1 MSITLHTQ
9 ARARLLAGADQLADA
24 VRVTLGPRGRN
35 VALHQKADRQGA
47 TYADRAGSGAPV
59 LITNDG
65 VTIAEAIVLPDP
77 LENMGA
83 QLLRQAA
90 AKVQEVAGDGTTTA
104 TVLAQGLLHEVFRN
118 EAAGA
123 DPMALRRGMEAAGA
137 AAVHALRAAALPAG
151 TEQELARVAAASC
164 GDEALGKL
172 VGHALYT
179 VGPEGVVTVEDS
191 QTQETTLEVQEGIVL
206 ERGFLAP
213 EMATNEDKTM
223 AELHDP
229 YILLCDTKFDNVQV
243 LLPALIAAAEDGRD
257 ILVICE
263 GLEGDARST
272 VLQTNL
278 QGDIKIV
285 CIDAPLYGDGRRWR
299 MEDLAIQLGGV
310 FFQKALYMDL
320 RSVTAEQLGTARRV
334 TITSRRTILSG
345 PGGDP
350 EAIEAR
356 VRELRYLASHEDY
369 AFNRQRYETR
379 LAQLSSSVAVIR
391 VGGRTQA
398 ELWERK
404 ARLEDAVHAARAARK
419 SGILPGG
426 GTALLR
432 LIPAVLSCAQAL
444 RGDERTGALAVAR
457 ALEAPLRQI
466 AENAGLDSSAIVAR
480 VKALSGTMG
489 YDAEQETFCDLVE
502 AGILDPLLVTQTALE
517 SALSASSSL
526 LTTQAGVTGKEVTS

>member
-1 MSITLHTQ
+1 MSITLHAQ
-9 ARARLLAGADQLADA
+9 ARAKLLAGANQLADA

-47 TYADRAGSGAPV
+47 TYADRAGAGAPV

-65 VTIAEAIVLPDP
+65 ITIAEAIVLPDP

-90 AKVQEVAGDGTTTA
+90 AKANETAGDGTTTA
-104 TVLAQGLLHEVFRN
+104 TVLAQSLLHEAFRS

-123 DPMALRRGMEAAGA
+123 DPMALRRGIEAAGA
-137 AAVHALRAAALPAG
+137 AAVCALNAAACPVE
-151 TEQELARVAAASC
+151 TELELARVAAVSC
-164 GDEALGKL
+164 GDTALGQM
-172 VGHALYT
+172 VGHALHT
-179 VGPEGVVTVEDS
+179 VGQEGVVTVEDS
-191 QTQETTLEVQEGIVL
+191 QTQETTLELQEGIVL

-213 EMATNEDKTM
+213 EMATNEDKTT

-278 QGDIKIV
+278 QGDIRIV

-310 FFQKALYMDL
+310 FFQKALCMDVQ
-320 RSVTAEQLGTARRV
+320 SVTAAQLGTAKRV
-334 TITSRRTILSG
+334 TVTRKRTIISD

-350 EAIEAR
+350 EQIEAR

-369 AFNRQRYETR
+369 EFNRQRHETR
-379 LAQLSSSVAVIR
+379 LAQLRSGVAVIR
-391 VGGRTQA
+391 AGGRTQA

-404 ARLEDAVHAARAARK
+404 ARLEDAVHAARAAQLE
-419 SGILPGG
+419 GIVPGG

-432 LIPAVLSCAQAL
+432 LIPAVLESAASL
-444 RGDERTGALAVAR
+444 SGDEKTGAMAVAW

-466 AENAGLDSSAIVAR
+466 AENAGLNSSAIAGQVR
-480 VKALSGTMG
+480 ALSGPMG
-489 YDAEQETFCDLVE
+489 YDVE
-502 AGILDPLLVTQTALE
+502 AETICNLLEQGVLDPVRVTRTALE
-517 SALSASSSL
+517 SALSVAASL
-526 LTTQAGVTGKEVTS
+526 LTTQAGIAGKEDLP

>member
-1 MSITLHTQ
+1 MSITLHAQ

-65 VTIAEAIVLPDP
+65 ATIAEAIVLPDP

-83 QLLRQAA
+83 QLLRQAT
-90 AKVQEVAGDGTTTA
+90 AKVREVAGDGTTTA
-104 TVLAQGLLHEVFRN
+104 TVLAQSLLHEVFRN

-123 DPMALRRGMEAAGA
+123 DPMALRRGMEATGA
-137 AAVHALRAAALPAG
+137 AAVRALQASALPAK
-151 TEQELARVAAASC
+151 EERELSRVAAVSC
-164 GDEALGKL
+164 GDAALGAM
-172 VGHALYT
+172 VGHALHT
-179 VGPEGVVTVEDS
+179 VGAEGVVTVEDS

-229 YILLCDTKFDNVQV
+229 YILLCDTKFDNVQE

-320 RSVTAEQLGTARRV
+320 QAVTAQQLGTARRV
-334 TITSRRTILSG
+334 TVTRKRTVLSD

-350 EAIEAR
+350 AQIEAR
-356 VRELRYLASHEDY
+356 VRELRYLAAHEDY
-369 AFNRQRYETR
+369 EFNRQRHETR
-379 LAQLSSSVAVIR
+379 LAQLSSGVAVIR
-391 VGGRTQA
+391 VGGRTQT

-404 ARLEDAVHAARAARK
+404 ARLEDAVHAAQAAQRG
-419 SGILPGG
+419 GIVPGG
-426 GTALLR
+426 GTALLH
-432 LIPAVLSCAQAL
+432 LIPAVLERAETLC
-444 RGDERTGALAVAR
+444 GDERTGALSVAR
-457 ALEAPLRQI
+457 ALEAPLRQL
-466 AENAGLDSSAIVAR
+466 AENAGLDGSAIAAQ
-480 VKALSGTMG
+480 VKALSGSMG
-489 YDAEQETFCDLVE
+489 YDVEQEMVCDLVE
-502 AGILDPLLVTQTALE
+502 AGILDPLPVTQAALE
-517 SALSASSSL
+517 GALSASSSL
-526 LTTQAGVTGKEVTS
+526 LTTQAGIAGKEAVS

>member
-1 MSITLHTQ
+1 MSITLHAQ

-65 VTIAEAIVLPDP
+65 ATIAEAIVLPDP

-90 AKVQEVAGDGTTTA
+90 AKANEVAGDGTTTA
-104 TVLAQGLLHEVFRN
+104 TVLAQSLLHEVFRN

-137 AAVHALRAAALPAG
+137 AAVHALRAAALSAE
-151 TEQELARVAAASC
+151 TEQELTRVATVSC
-164 GDEALGKL
+164 GDAALGAM
-172 VGHALYT
+172 VGHALHA
-179 VGPEGVVTVEDS
+179 VGAEGVVTVEDS
-191 QTQETTLEVQEGIVL
+191 QTQQTTLEVQEGIVL

-229 YILLCDTKFDNVQV
+229 YILLCDTKFDNVQE

-263 GLEGDARST
+263 GLEGDARSS

-310 FFQKALYMDL
+310 FFRKALYMDL
-320 RSVTAEQLGTARRV
+320 QAVTAQQLGTARRV
-334 TITSRRTILSG
+334 AVTRQRTVLSG

-350 EAIEAR
+350 AQIEAR
-356 VRELRYLASHEDY
+356 VRELRYLAAHEDY
-369 AFNRQRYETR
+369 EFNRQRHETR
-379 LAQLSSSVAVIR
+379 LAQLSSGVAVIR

-404 ARLEDAVHAARAARK
+404 ARLEDAVHAAQAARRG
-419 SGILPGG
+419 GIVPGG

-432 LIPAVLSCAQAL
+432 LIPAVLERAETLC
-444 RGDERTGALAVAR
+444 GDERTGALSVAR
-457 ALEAPLRQI
+457 ALEAPLRQL
-466 AENAGLDSSAIVAR
+466 AENAGLDGSAIAAQ
-480 VKALSGTMG
+480 VKVLSGSMG
-489 YDAEQETFCDLVE
+489 YDVERETVCDLVE
-502 AGILDPLLVTQTALE
+502 AGILDPLPVTQTALE

-526 LTTQAGVTGKEVTS
+526 LTTQAGITGKEVAS

>member
-1 MSITLHTQ
+1 MSITLHAQ

-65 VTIAEAIVLPDP
+65 ATIAEAIVLPDP

-83 QLLRQAA
+83 QLLRQATA
-90 AKVQEVAGDGTTTA
+90 RVKEVAGDGTTTA
-104 TVLAQGLLHEVFRN
+104 TVLAQSLLHEVFRN

-137 AAVHALRAAALPAG
+137 SAVRALQASALPAK
-151 TEQELARVAAASC
+151 EERELARVAAVSC
-164 GDEALGKL
+164 GDEALGAM
-172 VGHALYT
+172 VGHALHT
-179 VGPEGVVTVEDS
+179 VGAEGVVTVEDS

-229 YILLCDTKFDNVQV
+229 YILLCDTKFDNVQE

-320 RSVTAEQLGTARRV
+320 QSVTAQQLGTARRV
-334 TITSRRTILSG
+334 TVTKQRTVLSD

-350 EAIEAR
+350 AQLEAR
-356 VRELRYLASHEDY
+356 VRELRYLAAHEDY
-369 AFNRQRYETR
+369 DFNRQRHETR
-379 LAQLSSSVAVIR
+379 LAQLSSGVAVLR

-404 ARLEDAVHAARAARK
+404 ARLEDAVHAAQAARRG
-419 SGILPGG
+419 GILPGG

-432 LIPAVLSCAQAL
+432 LIPTVLERAEAL
-444 RGDERTGALAVAR
+444 CGDERTGALSVAR
-457 ALEAPLRQI
+457 ALEAPLRQL
-466 AENAGLDSSAIVAR
+466 AENAGLDGSAVAAQ
-480 VKALSGTMG
+480 VKALSGSMG
-489 YDAEQETFCDLVE
+489 YDVERETVCDLVK
-502 AGILDPLLVTQTALE
+502 AGVLDPLPVTQAALE

-526 LTTQAGVTGKEVTS
+526 LTTQAGIAGKEVAS

>member
-104 TVLAQGLLHEVFRN
+104 TVLAQSLLHEVFRN

-151 TEQELARVAAASC
+151 TEQELARVAAAAC

-172 VGHALYT
+172 VGHALHT

-379 LAQLSSSVAVIR
+379 LAQLSSGVAIIR

-466 AENAGLDSSAIVAR
+466 AENAGLDSSAIVAQ

-526 LTTQAGVTGKEVTS
+526 LTTQAGVTGKEVAS

>member
-1 MSITLHTQ
+1 MSITLHAQ

-65 VTIAEAIVLPDP
+65 ATIAEAIVLPDP

-83 QLLRQAA
+83 QLLRQAT
-90 AKVQEVAGDGTTTA
+90 AKVREVAGDGTTTA
-104 TVLAQGLLHEVFRN
+104 TVLAQSLLHEVFRN

-123 DPMALRRGMEAAGA
+123 DPMALRRGMEATGA
-137 AAVHALRAAALPAG
+137 AAVRALQASALPAK
-151 TEQELARVAAASC
+151 EERELSRVAAVSC
-164 GDEALGKL
+164 GDAALGAM
-172 VGHALYT
+172 VGHALHT
-179 VGPEGVVTVEDS
+179 VGAEGVVTVEDS

-229 YILLCDTKFDNVQV
+229 YILLCDTKFDNVQE

-320 RSVTAEQLGTARRV
+320 QAVTAQQLGTARRV
-334 TITSRRTILSG
+334 TVTRKRTVLSD

-350 EAIEAR
+350 AQIEAR
-356 VRELRYLASHEDY
+356 VRELRYLAAHEDY
-369 AFNRQRYETR
+369 EFNRQRHETR
-379 LAQLSSSVAVIR
+379 LAQLSSGVAVIR
-391 VGGRTQA
+391 VGGRTQT

-404 ARLEDAVHAARAARK
+404 ARLEDAVHAAQAAQRG
-419 SGILPGG
+419 GIVPGG
-426 GTALLR
+426 GTALLH
-432 LIPAVLSCAQAL
+432 LIPAVLERAETLC
-444 RGDERTGALAVAR
+444 GDERTGALSVAR
-457 ALEAPLRQI
+457 ALEAPLRQL
-466 AENAGLDSSAIVAR
+466 AENAGLDGSAIAAQ
-480 VKALSGTMG
+480 VKALSGSMG
-489 YDAEQETFCDLVE
+489 YDVEREMVCDLVE
-502 AGILDPLLVTQTALE
+502 AGILDPLPVTQAALE
-517 SALSASSSL
+517 GALSASSSL
-526 LTTQAGVTGKEVTS
+526 LTTQAGIAGKEAVS